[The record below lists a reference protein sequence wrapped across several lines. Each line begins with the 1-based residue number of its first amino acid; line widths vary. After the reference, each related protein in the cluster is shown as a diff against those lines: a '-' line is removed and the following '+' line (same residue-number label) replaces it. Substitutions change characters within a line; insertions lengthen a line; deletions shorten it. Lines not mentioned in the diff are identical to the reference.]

1 MGKVFI
7 SYSRRDKEVVK
18 QIVTQLT
25 SNSKS
30 EKAQNNVVSWEAKL

>member
-18 QIVTQLT
+18 QIVTQLKVANIQAKIRYDWVT
-25 SNSKS
+25 
-30 EKAQNNVVSWEAKL
+30 VSQQ